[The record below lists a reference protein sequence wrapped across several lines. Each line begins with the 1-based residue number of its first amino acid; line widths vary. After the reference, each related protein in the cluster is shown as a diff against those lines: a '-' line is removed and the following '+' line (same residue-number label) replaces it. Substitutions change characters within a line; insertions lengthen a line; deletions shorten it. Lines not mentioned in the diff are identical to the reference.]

1 MVVGT
6 GELRAIVTE
15 HVPLSSRETAAKV
28 RFLAELD
35 RLVDPCSEE
44 ADPVHV
50 TASAIVVGTRG
61 TVLHLH
67 KRLARW
73 MQPGGHID
81 PGETPPVAARREA
94 MEELGL
100 DVAHPE
106 GGPRL
111 IHLDVHEAALGHTHL
126 DLRYLLLGPADDPH
140 PPPGESPDARW
151 YDWNEAAATADEA
164 LVSALVVARAEWDA
178 LTGEGTSD
186 EDISNGANDGGI
198 GK

>member
-1 MVVGT
+1 MVAATV
-6 GELRAIVTE
+6 ELRGIVVA
-15 HVPLSSRETAAKV
+15 HVPRSPREAASKE

-35 RLVDPCSEE
+35 RLEDPCNES

-50 TASAIVVGTRG
+50 TASGIVVGRRG

-67 KRLARW
+67 KRLGRW

-94 MEELGL
+94 IEELGL
-100 DVAHPE
+100 EVAHPA

-126 DLRYLLLGPADDPH
+126 DLRYLLFAGDDDPH
-140 PPPGESPDARW
+140 PPPGESPEARW
-151 YDWNEAAATADEA
+151 YDWDEAAASADEA
-164 LVSALVVARAEWDA
+164 LAPALVVARAEWDA
-178 LTGEGTSD
+178 GRHD
-186 EDISNGANDGGI
+186 
-198 GK
+198 